1 MIKEQ
6 LIPIYKECVSL
17 PAGKLQELKNKY
29 LYDVV
34 QQTGRTDKW
43 QKELNET
50 ELIYVT
56 FAVLERQFGNLE
68 DKEIHSIIEAL
79 ELTGYPRSS
88 FERIAIGDSHFVGEI
103 LEFIT
108 ASPFVVYQ
116 QKRLADLMER
126 NNSLLEQILD
136 TLIMDKKVGIKS
148 KDPNHLP
155 MEEMEKRINEIQ
167 KREGLSDTANE
178 IQKKINEI
186 KDKANIQ
193 SGDKPISS

>member
-29 LYDVV
+29 LYDIVER
-34 QQTGRTDKW
+34 TGRTDKW

-126 NNSLLEQILD
+126 NNSLLEQILEKIQEKEVVSVNKSY
-136 TLIMDKKVGIKS
+136 TPTEKLEKKVS
-148 KDPNHLP
+148 TAD
-155 MEEMEKRINEIQ
+155 EIQ
-167 KREGLSDTANE
+167 R
-178 IQKKINEI
+178 KINEI